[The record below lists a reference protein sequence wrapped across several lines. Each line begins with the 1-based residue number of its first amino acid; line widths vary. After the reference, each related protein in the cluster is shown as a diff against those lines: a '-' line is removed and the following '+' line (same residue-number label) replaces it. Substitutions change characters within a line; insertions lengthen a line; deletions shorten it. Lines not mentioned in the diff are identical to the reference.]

1 MTEQSV
7 PTHEVIETGYVA
19 RPARHRPPL
28 SVAVIEQLCTH
39 DIVTERYR
47 PGTALPSADS
57 LCDTFRVSRTV
68 IREAITSLAEKGL
81 VAPRQGWGTI
91 VLDPSHWSL
100 LDPMVL
106 DALFQRLPT
115 DWSTLTT

>member
-1 MTEQSV
+1 M
-7 PTHEVIETGYVA
+7 PGRLATG
-19 RPARHRPPL
+19 PPL
-28 SVAVIEQLCTH
+28 SVAVIEQLTH

-81 VAPRQGWGTI
+81 VAARQGWGTI

-106 DALFQRLPT
+106 DGAVPDAPT
-115 DWSTLTT
+115 DWSTWTT